1 MVFVKYEDAIL
12 AAYDHIGMKPRDN
25 QLEVVNDILTKF
37 LDDGCSNV
45 IASLPTGTGK
55 TPIALVVSYA
65 LREITK
71 TNELAF
77 ISMHT
82 NILMEQYKNTFEH
95 VKDICFIKGAG
106 NYNCDWLTLYSGQP
120 QNAEC
125 CTGDCPNSFMDDCVF
140 RKIKEKAQNAKTI
153 VSNFHY
159 WMIKQEHGKRE
170 PYINIFDEAQN
181 LNNSF
186 VEHHSI
192 NVTDKTFDRFDFLY
206 DADKKYFSRSYRTF
220 TLELRNALKCVNE
233 KNFLMYLMML
243 EKYLLKP
250 INFQHIIDDTERLIK
265 AARENKNL
273 SKKELN
279 KEVND
284 LTKTLRNATYFNN
297 LKEAVDR
304 IDPSTSIFGLSENG
318 FYLKPA
324 IIGDYWQ
331 ANMRPAKYN
340 LFISATISQQY
351 VESTIKLK
359 GKTAFIKHKS
369 AFPPEN
375 KKVII
380 YKPLNLNY
388 KTMQDNETIKQL
400 NERCLEIVK
409 MQSKYKGI
417 ISTPTFTLTKTVSEY
432 LSLRGIDVFEHKS
445 GEKLENIIG
454 NFKSYNKP
462 SVLISPMLF
471 EGIDLPD
478 DLARYQI
485 LTKCPYA
492 SLQDNVVKYILNH
505 YPELYQFQ
513 TLLKIIQFFGR
524 GVRNKDDW
532 SNIFVLDTN
541 VIRLLND
548 RANVWS
554 DEYKLI
560 KVQ

>member
-1 MVFVKYEDAIL
+1 MKYEDAIL
-12 AAYDHIGMKPRDN
+12 AAFNHIGMKPRDN
-25 QLEVVNDILTKF
+25 QAEVVNDILTKF

-55 TPIALVVSYA
+55 TPIALVVAYA
-65 LREITK
+65 IREITK

-106 NYNCDWLTLYSGQP
+106 NYDCDWLTLYSGQP

-125 CTGDCPNSFMDDCVF
+125 CTNDCPNNFADSCVF
-140 RKIKEKAQNAKTI
+140 KKIKEKAQNAKTI

-159 WMIKQEHGKRE
+159 WMIKQEHGRRL

-192 NVTDKTFDRFDFLY
+192 NITEKVFDRFDFLF
-206 DADKKYFSRSYRTF
+206 DSAKKYFNKGFRTF
-220 TLELRNALKCVNE
+220 TLELRTALKCVNDM
-233 KNFLMYLMML
+233 NFLNYLMMFQ
-243 EKYLLKP
+243 EYLLESVSYKK
-250 INFQHIIDDTERLIK
+250 IADDAEKALK
-265 AARENKNL
+265 AARERKDAD
-273 SKKELN
+273 KKEQK
-279 KEVND
+279 KEVNE
-284 LTKTLRNATYFNN
+284 LTKVLRNATYFSN
-297 LKEAVDR
+297 LKEAINR
-304 IDPSTSIFGLSENG
+304 IDPFASIFGTTENG

-324 IIGDYWQ
+324 IIGNYWKT
-331 ANMRPAKYN
+331 NMKPAKYN

-351 VESTIKLK
+351 IESTISLE
-359 GKTAFIKHKS
+359 GKTAFIKHPS

-388 KTMQDNETIKQL
+388 KSMQDNKTIEQL

-409 MQSKYKGI
+409 MQKDHKGI
-417 ISTPTFTLTKTVSEY
+417 VSTPTFTLTRTISEY
-432 LSLRGIDVFEHKS
+432 LQLHGIKVFEHKT

-454 NFKSYNKP
+454 DFKSYKKP

-492 SLQDNVVKYILNH
+492 SLQDTVVKYILNH

-524 GVRNKDDW
+524 GVRNKEDW

-541 VIRLLND
+541 VVRLITD
-548 RANVWS
+548 RTNVWS